1 MMKKHNLALELLK
14 LGVSFV
20 IGWILWV
27 FIFACMPGDG
37 VDESEFFPGASVVFG
52 ILTGVLVTLGNKYNY
67 IQKAFQ
73 TTKSTK
79 SNIQV
84 YQEKE
89 KKLLEKANRVAEKY
103 MNYEEKVQTN
113 ITKERTKGIEPT
125 TRHPRIH
132 SSKQFMAQLENYPDL
147 KANQS
152 IIELL
157 KQIQD
162 CENSLAYQKVAYNT
176 SVEEYNTL
184 IHSFPETLLR
194 LIFRFKDVE
203 YYKVNNEE
211 DIISD
216 EELGI

>member
-1 MMKKHNLALELLK
+1 MKKHNLALELLK
-14 LGVSFV
+14 IGVS
-20 IGWILWV
+20 IILGWLLWV
-27 FIFACMPGDG
+27 FIFACMPGND
-37 VDESEFFPGASVVFG
+37 VESAEPFPSASIVLG
-52 ILTGVLVTLGNKYNY
+52 ILTGVLITFVNKYNT

-73 TTKSTK
+73 NTKSTR
-79 SNIQV
+79 SSIAV
-84 YQEKE
+84 YEE
-89 KKLLEKANRVAEKY
+89 RSTNLLDKANRVAEKY
-103 MNYEEKVQTN
+103 MSYEEKVQTN
-113 ITKERTKGIEPT
+113 VTKERTKNIEPSI
-125 TRHPRIH
+125 RNPRIY

-152 IIELL
+152 IMELL
-157 KQIQD
+157 KQIQE

-184 IHSFPETLLR
+184 IHSFPEALLR

-203 YYKVNNEE
+203 YYKVKNNE